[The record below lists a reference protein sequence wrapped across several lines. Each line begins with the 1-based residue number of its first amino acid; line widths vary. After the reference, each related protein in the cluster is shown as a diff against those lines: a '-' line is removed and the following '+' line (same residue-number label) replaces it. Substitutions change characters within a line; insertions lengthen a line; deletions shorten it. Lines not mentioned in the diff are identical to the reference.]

1 MRKPDSPLGRF
12 VLDTNIWVDAFR
24 DADAERRLYAFKHAH
39 APGEYLSS
47 VVAAEILAGLRSAG
61 ERRRFH
67 RFVLS
72 AFDRM
77 RRVVT
82 PSDAAWR
89 RAGETI
95 AAARRKYGSV
105 PATRA
110 FGNDVLIALSCRE
123 AGMTLVTDDRRD
135 FGRIAAL
142 APFDYVVGL
151 PGPA

>member
-1 MRKPDSPLGRF
+1 

-24 DADAERRLYAFKHAH
+24 NLESERRLHAFKHAH

-47 VVAAEILAGLRSAG
+47 VVASEILAGLRSSG

-67 RFVLS
+67 RSVLS
-72 AFDRM
+72 VFDRT

-95 AAARRKYGSV
+95 AALREKGGSV
-105 PATRA
+105 PVARA

-135 FGRIAAL
+135 FERIARV

-151 PGPA
+151 PGFG